1 MSGDKLPCWKE
12 EREREREKGGGM
24 EGEKDGKMW
33 REGGWFCYKYADIA
47 VPGRKN
53 GPCRVFR

>member
-1 MSGDKLPCWKE
+1 MSGDKLPRWKE
-12 EREREREKGGGM
+12 ERKREREK
-24 EGEKDGKMW
+24 GEKDGKMW